1 MDKMLV
7 LIDKAASGKDSVRE
21 ILVKKHGF
29 HSIVTYT
36 TRPMREGEIQDIT
49 YHYIS
54 ENDFL
59 QKIESGFFAEWKKY
73 DVNGET
79 WYYGSAKEDLKKAD
93 KNTIIILTP
102 EGVRDIR
109 DNDIDPTVIYLYTNL
124 ETIKKR
130 LMKRN
135 DTNDKLEDRIKRD
148 TKDFEFAEILA
159 DKIISNDFNDDINDV
174 VDTIMYFYNLVQ

>member
-7 LIDKAASGKDSVRE
+7 LIGKAASGKDSVRE

-29 HSIVTYT
+29 HSILTYT
-36 TRPMREGEIQDIT
+36 TRPMREGEIQNIT

-79 WYYGSAKEDLKKAD
+79 WYYGSADRKS
-93 KNTIIILTP
+93 T
-102 EGVRDIR
+102 
-109 DNDIDPTVIYLYTNL
+109 
-124 ETIKKR
+124 R
-130 LMKRN
+130 LNSSHRSQSRMPSS
-135 DTNDKLEDRIKRD
+135 
-148 TKDFEFAEILA
+148 A
-159 DKIISNDFNDDINDV
+159 
-174 VDTIMYFYNLVQ
+174 

>member
-1 MDKMLV
+1 MLINTGNISRKVLSKVLRSFDKNFERL
-7 LIDKAASGKDSVRE
+7 
-21 ILVKKHGF
+21 H
-29 HSIVTYT
+29 
-36 TRPMREGEIQDIT
+36 
-49 YHYIS
+49 S

>member
-7 LIDKAASGKDSVRE
+7 LIGKAASGKDSVRE

-73 DVNGET
+73 NVNGET
-79 WYYGSAKEDLKKAD
+79 WYYGSAKEDFKNAD
-93 KNTIIILTP
+93 KNTVIILTP
-102 EGVRDIR
+102 EGIRDIR
-109 DNDIDPTVIYLYTNL
+109 ENDIDITVYYLYSDL
-124 ETIKKR
+124 KTIQKR
-130 LMKRN
+130 LSERN
-135 DTNDKLEDRIKRD
+135 DIHDKAENRIKRD

-159 DKIISNDFNDDINDV
+159 DKIISNNLNDNLDDVIN
-174 VDTIMYFYNLVQ
+174 TIIYMYDKEE

>member
-7 LIDKAASGKDSVRE
+7 LIGKAASGKDSVRE

-36 TRPMREGEIQDIT
+36 TRPMREGEIQNIT

-135 DTNDKLEDRIKRD
+135 DTND
-148 TKDFEFAEILA
+148 FEFAEILA

>member
-1 MDKMLV
+1 MLA
-7 LIDKAASGKDSVRE
+7 IMGKAASGKDTVKN
-21 ILVKKHGF
+21 ILVKEHGF
-29 HSIVTYT
+29 SSIITYT
-36 TRPMREGEIQDIT
+36 NRPIRPGEIQDIT

>member
-1 MDKMLV
+1 M
-7 LIDKAASGKDSVRE
+7 
-21 ILVKKHGF
+21 
-29 HSIVTYT
+29 
-36 TRPMREGEIQDIT
+36 
-49 YHYIS
+49 
-54 ENDFL
+54 
-59 QKIESGFFAEWKKY
+59 
-73 DVNGET
+73 
-79 WYYGSAKEDLKKAD
+79 
-93 KNTIIILTP
+93 
-102 EGVRDIR
+102 
-109 DNDIDPTVIYLYTNL
+109 YTNL

>member
-1 MDKMLV
+1 MLV
-7 LIDKAASGKDSVRE
+7 LIGKAASGKDSVRE

-36 TRPMREGEIQDIT
+36 TRPMREGEIKNIT

>member
-1 MDKMLV
+1 M
-7 LIDKAASGKDSVRE
+7 VR
-21 ILVKKHGF
+21 
-29 HSIVTYT
+29 
-36 TRPMREGEIQDIT
+36 
-49 YHYIS
+49 
-54 ENDFL
+54 
-59 QKIESGFFAEWKKY
+59 
-73 DVNGET
+73 
-79 WYYGSAKEDLKKAD
+79 LKKAD

>member
-7 LIDKAASGKDSVRE
+7 LIGKAASGKDSVRE

-36 TRPMREGEIQDIT
+36 TRPMREGEIKNIT

>member
-7 LIDKAASGKDSVRE
+7 LIGKAASGKDSVRE

-59 QKIESGFFAEWKKY
+59 QKIESGFLP
-73 DVNGET
+73 NGRNMMLMEKH
-79 WYYGSAKEDLKKAD
+79 GIMVRLKK
-93 KNTIIILTP
+93 I
-102 EGVRDIR
+102 
-109 DNDIDPTVIYLYTNL
+109 
-124 ETIKKR
+124 
-130 LMKRN
+130 
-135 DTNDKLEDRIKRD
+135 
-148 TKDFEFAEILA
+148 
-159 DKIISNDFNDDINDV
+159 
-174 VDTIMYFYNLVQ
+174 

>member
-1 MDKMLV
+1 MNN
-7 LIDKAASGKDSVRE
+7 IINKAE
-21 ILVKKHGF
+21 ILAPAGDMERLSAAINYGADAVYLAGKEFG
-29 HSIVTYT
+29 
-36 TRPMREGEIQDIT
+36 MRASPNNFGE
-49 YHYIS
+49 
-54 ENDFL
+54 
-59 QKIESGFFAEWKKY
+59 
-73 DVNGET
+73 
-79 WYYGSAKEDLKKAD
+79 EDLKKAD

-109 DNDIDPTVIYLYTNL
+109 DNYIDPTVIYLYTNL

-135 DTNDKLEDRIKRD
+135 DTNDKLENRIKRD

>member
-1 MDKMLV
+1 M
-7 LIDKAASGKDSVRE
+7 VR
-21 ILVKKHGF
+21 
-29 HSIVTYT
+29 
-36 TRPMREGEIQDIT
+36 
-49 YHYIS
+49 
-54 ENDFL
+54 
-59 QKIESGFFAEWKKY
+59 
-73 DVNGET
+73 
-79 WYYGSAKEDLKKAD
+79 LKKI

>member
-1 MDKMLV
+1 
-7 LIDKAASGKDSVRE
+7 
-21 ILVKKHGF
+21 
-29 HSIVTYT
+29 
-36 TRPMREGEIQDIT
+36 MREGEIQDIT

-130 LMKRN
+130 LMKR
-135 DTNDKLEDRIKRD
+135 K
-148 TKDFEFAEILA
+148 
-159 DKIISNDFNDDINDV
+159 
-174 VDTIMYFYNLVQ
+174 Y

>member
-1 MDKMLV
+1 MLV
-7 LIDKAASGKDSVRE
+7 LIGKAASGKDSVRE

-36 TRPMREGEIQDIT
+36 TRPMRESEIQDIT

-135 DTNDKLEDRIKRD
+135 DTNDKLENRIKRD

>member
-7 LIDKAASGKDSVRE
+7 LIGKAASGKDSVRE

-36 TRPMREGEIQDIT
+36 TRPMRESEIQDIT